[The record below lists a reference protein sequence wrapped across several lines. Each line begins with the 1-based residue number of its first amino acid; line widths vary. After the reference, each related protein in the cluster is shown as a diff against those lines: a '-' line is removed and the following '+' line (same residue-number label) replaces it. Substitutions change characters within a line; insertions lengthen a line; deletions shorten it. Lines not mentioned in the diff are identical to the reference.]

1 MQPGACMDE
10 NDKRKRRGFFNFFG
24 NDDSPFES
32 IDEVF
37 ERMHEDMRER
47 MKGMRIN
54 LDDEQIKRLSQDP
67 NVKVYGYSMRIGP
80 DGKPQLREF
89 GNVRPREVLQER
101 EEPENEE
108 EPSERAPLVDVFTS
122 KGKTTVVAELP
133 GVPEES
139 IKIALKGKSLE
150 IRVDEGERKYYKKLE
165 LPKTFTKNKMKKSY
179 NNGVLELVF
188 S

>member
-1 MQPGACMDE
+1 MDE
-10 NDKRKRRGFFNFFG
+10 NERKRRRGFFNFFG
-24 NDDSPFES
+24 NDDSQLES
-32 IDEVF
+32 IDEIF
-37 ERMHEDMRER
+37 ERMHEDMMEK

-89 GNVRPREVLQER
+89 GNVRPHGEIMQER
-101 EEPENEE
+101 EEPEKEE
-108 EPSERAPLVDVFTS
+108 SSERAPLVDMFTS

-133 GVPEES
+133 GVEEKAINIS
-139 IKIALKGKSLE
+139 LKGKSLE
-150 IRVDEGERKYYKKLE
+150 INVDEGERKYYKKLE
-165 LPKTFTKNKMKKSY
+165 LPKAFTKNKMKKSY